1 MFPALLEIRNKNE
14 AERFERELREKRKA
28 EGMEDD
34 GEEVHIKPGQV
45 DWLYGLKQ
53 PEDIEKESGEEDKV
67 C

>member
-14 AERFERELREKRKA
+14 AERYERELSK
-28 EGMEDD
+28 ED
-34 GEEVHIKPGQV
+34 EEVHIKPGQV

-53 PEDIEKESGEEDKV
+53 PEDIEKENSEEDKV